1 MRLAEL
7 VDFGSTFTKVRLVD
21 LDGGALLAAG
31 QAPTTAATHLLDG
44 YAAARGGLGA
54 EWANRP
60 RELVRASSSAAGGL
74 RMVAVGLVPTLT
86 LQAAR
91 TAAMGAGAR
100 VVGAYGYRLSGTEL
114 AEIERLDPD
123 ILLLAGGT
131 DGGDTGVVLHNANR
145 LAGAD
150 VSGPVIMAGNKEA
163 ADEVTSV
170 LRAGGKEVHR
180 ADNVLPDLNRLS
192 VESCG
197 ALIREIFARE
207 IVRARG
213 LADVEELAG
222 GPIVPT
228 PLAVLRAAEV
238 LAAGTANR
246 PGLGELMVVDVGG
259 ATTDVHSVAEG
270 QPSAAGAMLRGI
282 PEPYAK
288 RTVEGDLG
296 IRVNAPNVAELIER
310 RLPPGTWDPAAVA
323 RVRES
328 AALLSRQHS
337 TLPDD
342 ELGAAAD
349 TLLTASAV
357 DAAVG
362 RHVGRLETVYGPRGP
377 ILIQHGKDLTRV
389 AALIGTGG
397 VFGAGVGAA
406 SALRAGLATD
416 AEPTAL
422 RPAGPALYVDR
433 SYCLFAVGLLAQ
445 PDPDTAVALGLSKLV
460 EV

>member
-1 MRLAEL
+1 
-7 VDFGSTFTKVRLVD
+7 
-21 LDGGALLAAG
+21 
-31 QAPTTAATHLLDG
+31 
-44 YAAARGGLGA
+44 
-54 EWANRP
+54 
-60 RELVRASSSAAGGL
+60 
-74 RMVAVGLVPTLT
+74 
-86 LQAAR
+86 
-91 TAAMGAGAR
+91 
-100 VVGAYGYRLSGTEL
+100 
-114 AEIERLDPD
+114 
-123 ILLLAGGT
+123 
-131 DGGDTGVVLHNANR
+131 
-145 LAGAD
+145 
-150 VSGPVIMAGNKEA
+150 
-163 ADEVTSV
+163 
-170 LRAGGKEVHR
+170 
-180 ADNVLPDLNRLS
+180 
-192 VESCG
+192 
-197 ALIREIFARE
+197 
-207 IVRARG
+207 
-213 LADVEELAG
+213 
-222 GPIVPT
+222 
-228 PLAVLRAAEV
+228 
-238 LAAGTANR
+238 
-246 PGLGELMVVDVGG
+246 
-259 ATTDVHSVAEG
+259 
-270 QPSAAGAMLRGI
+270 MLRGI

-397 VFGAGVGAA
+397 VFGASAGAA

-422 RPAGPALYVDR
+422 RPAEPALYVDR

-445 PDPDTAVALGLSKLV
+445 PDPDTAVALGLSKLA

>member
-31 QAPTTAATHLLDG
+31 QAPTTASTHLLDG
-44 YAAARGGLGA
+44 YAAARESLGA
-54 EWANRP
+54 DWANRP

-74 RMVAVGLVPTLT
+74 RMVAVGLVPALT

-100 VVGAYGYRLSGTEL
+100 VVGSYGYRLSGSEL

-131 DGGDTGVVLHNANR
+131 DGGDTDVVLHNAHK
-145 LAGAD
+145 LARAD
-150 VSGPVIMAGNKEA
+150 VTGPVIMAGNKEA
-163 ADEVTSV
+163 ADEVTAV

-213 LADVEELAG
+213 LADAEELAG

-238 LAAGTANR
+238 LAAGTPSR
-246 PGLGELMVVDVGG
+246 PGLGDLMVVDVGG

-270 QPSAAGAMLRGI
+270 QPSAGAMLRGI

-296 IRVNAPNVAELIER
+296 IRINAPNVAELIER
-310 RLPPGTWDPAAVA
+310 RLPPGTWEPAVVA
-323 RVRES
+323 RVRET
-328 AALLSRQHS
+328 AALLSRQRS

-362 RHVGRLETVYGPRGP
+362 RHVGHLETAYGPRGR
-377 ILIQHGKDLTRV
+377 ILIQHGKDLTGV

-397 VFGAGVGAA
+397 VFGASAA
-406 SALRAGLATD
+406 AAEALRAGLATD